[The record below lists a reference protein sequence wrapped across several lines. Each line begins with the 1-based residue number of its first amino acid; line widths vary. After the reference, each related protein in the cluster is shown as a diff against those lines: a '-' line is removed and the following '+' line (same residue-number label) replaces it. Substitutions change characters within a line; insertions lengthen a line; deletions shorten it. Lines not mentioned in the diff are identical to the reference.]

1 VGALIFL
8 VVFRVFQDYVLS
20 PLLMRAGTEV
30 HPLLVLFGVFAG
42 TEIAGVPGAFL
53 SVPALA
59 LIRIVYR
66 RVRQQ
71 RLASGLLHPPPAE
84 RT

>member
-1 VGALIFL
+1 
-8 VVFRVFQDYVLS
+8 
-20 PLLMRAGTEV
+20 
-30 HPLLVLFGVFAG
+30 VLFGVFAG

-71 RLASGLLHPPPAE
+71 RLASGVLHPPPAE